1 MSKSLESYGTG
12 SGSRAGYSKL
22 DETLKAMTPKDRKTL
37 ESWLNDP
44 AWTDNAIADA
54 VTDWA
59 KDNLQRELACR
70 HGVVKRW
77 RELRGMSS
85 SQ

>member
-1 MSKSLESYGTG
+1 MSKSLESYGAG
-12 SGSRAGYSKL
+12 SGSRPGYSKL
-22 DETLKAMTPKDRKTL
+22 DTTLAAMTPKDRKTL
-37 ESWLNDP
+37 EGWLLDP
-44 AWTDNAIADA
+44 MWTDNAIADA

-59 KDNLQRELACR
+59 KDNLRRELACT

-77 RELRGMSS
+77 RELREVSS